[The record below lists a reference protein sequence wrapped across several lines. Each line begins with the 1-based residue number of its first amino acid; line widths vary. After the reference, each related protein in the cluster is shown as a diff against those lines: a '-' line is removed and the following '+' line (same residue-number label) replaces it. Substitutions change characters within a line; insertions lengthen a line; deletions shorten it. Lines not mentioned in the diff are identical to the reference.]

1 MTTKPSKPRSSP
13 TDPALAEGQ
22 KVIVTARWIL
32 VLAGLLLILLTPG
45 TLGQLRVQVL
55 VLLGLA
61 VANFYLCAQIF
72 MRRPTME
79 PVMYAAS
86 LADLIVIALILISQG
101 GFDSGTFV
109 FFFPALLAISVAF
122 PGPMLFLFTGG
133 AMTMYAMIGLFT
145 LPATGDMQL
154 LVIRLLML
162 AAVAVCGY
170 KYSRIERNRRQAA
183 LEALTPRPAT
193 PPTQLQPELSNS

>member
-1 MTTKPSKPRSSP
+1 MTTKLSKPRSLS
-13 TDPALAEGQ
+13 TDLAEGQ

-32 VLAGLLLILLTPG
+32 VLAGLILILLTPG
-45 TLGQLRVQVL
+45 SLGALRLQVL
-55 VLLGLA
+55 VLLGLS

-72 MRRPTME
+72 MRRLAME

-86 LADLIVIALILISQG
+86 LADLVVIALIILSQDG
-101 GFDSGTFV
+101 LESGTFV

-133 AMTMYAMIGLFT
+133 VVTLYTLIGLSD
-145 LPATGDMQL
+145 LPTSGEAQV

-162 AAVAVCGY
+162 VAVAVCGY
-170 KYSRIERNRRQAA
+170 QYSRIERNRRQAA
-183 LEALTPRPAT
+183 LTPQPGAPIRSTESTT
-193 PPTQLQPELSNS
+193 PVSA

>member
-1 MTTKPSKPRSSP
+1 MSTRTRQLKSLS
-13 TDPALAEGQ
+13 TELASGQ
-22 KVIVTARWIL
+22 IVIVTARWIL

-45 TLGQLRVQVL
+45 TLSQLRLQIMI
-55 VLLGLA
+55 LLGLA

-72 MRRPTME
+72 MRRPAME

-86 LADLIVIALILISQG
+86 LADLVVIALIIISQK
-101 GFDSGTFV
+101 GFESGTFV

-122 PGPMLFLFTGG
+122 PGPMLFLFTS
-133 AMTMYAMIGLFT
+133 AALAMYAMIGLFT
-145 LPATGDMQL
+145 LPTNGDLQL

-170 KYSRIERNRRQAA
+170 KYSLIERQRREAA
-183 LEALTPRPAT
+183 LMPASQ
-193 PPTQLQPELSNS
+193 PASQLQPQVEMSQP